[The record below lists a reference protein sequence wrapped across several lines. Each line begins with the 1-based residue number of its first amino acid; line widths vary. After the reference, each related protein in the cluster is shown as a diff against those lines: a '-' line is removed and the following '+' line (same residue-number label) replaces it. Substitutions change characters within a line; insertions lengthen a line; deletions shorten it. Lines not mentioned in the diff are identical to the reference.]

1 MTPSYQGSYKRQIFQ
16 HSPRGKDS
24 LVQNSHKLLTSSFPK
39 STIWNNRYVRPKTEY
54 EIYHDKYKANI
65 NSREFG
71 TPTER
76 ILGNSIAE
84 SIARKSYWKHQPRSN
99 IGPSKW
105 LSGKKLP
112 QATSSLRSKD
122 TVKKTT
128 LSSNKRWTRN
138 QAEHKKKKQF
148 IVANWGGLGL
158 GNGLAYGLA
167 GTPAASYGT
176 DLGTGITTGYGTGLG
191 TILAT
196 AYGPQEANGVLDNRQ
211 TFGTNYETTATG
223 NSQRET
229 ALSDLSTGALNPLSS
244 QDGLS
249 YLSALD
255 SVGGRGTAN
264 LNSLDSISQYQNSD
278 LDILGNSA
286 NAASLGTSA
295 GSDGL
300 DVLTGGTGQNQ
311 QYTGNNLGNSLAG
324 KLAVGGGSR
333 QGIGGCKF
341 QWHPCSYI
349 LFERIFLRGRLRFSS
364 ILSSSFLQQVLANRE
379 RKKGKRP
386 RNITSP

>member
-1 MTPSYQGSYKRQIFQ
+1 MTASYQGSYKRQTFQ
-16 HSPRGKDS
+16 HSLRGKDS
-24 LVQNSHKLLTSSFPK
+24 LVQNSNTLLTSSLPR
-39 STIWNNRYVRPKTEY
+39 STIWNNRYVHPKTKY
-54 EIYHDKYKANI
+54 EIYRDKYKANI
-65 NSREFG
+65 NSREG
-71 TPTER
+71 GPPTER

-84 SIARKSYWKHQPRSN
+84 SIALKSYWKHQPRSKI

-105 LSGKKLP
+105 IRGKKSP
-112 QATSSLRSKD
+112 QATSSLRPKD

-167 GTPAASYGT
+167 GTPTTSYGA
-176 DLGTGITTGYGTGLG
+176 DLGTGLRTAYGTGLTTGYGTGLG

-196 AYGPQEANGVLDNRQ
+196 GYGSQEANGVLDNRQ
-211 TFGTNYETTATG
+211 TFGTNYDTTATG
-223 NSQRET
+223 NSQSAT
-229 ALSDLSTGALNPLSS
+229 ALSDLSTGALN

-249 YLSALD
+249 YLTALD
-255 SVGGRGTAN
+255 DAVGRGGTAN
-264 LNSLDSISQYQNSD
+264 LNSLNSVSQYQNSD

-286 NAASLGTSA
+286 NAASLGTNA

-300 DVLTGGTGQNQ
+300 DVLTGGTAQNQ
-311 QYTGNNLGNSLAG
+311 QYAGTNLGNSLEG
-324 KLAVGGGSR
+324 KLAVAGGSR

-341 QWHPCSYI
+341 Q
-349 LFERIFLRGRLRFSS
+349 
-364 ILSSSFLQQVLANRE
+364 
-379 RKKGKRP
+379 
-386 RNITSP
+386 